1 MGNPHKGRTGLTRV
15 LFATRHSAAGLAA
28 MYRTLL
34 RAPTPIL
41 DHQTVTASR

>member
-1 MGNPHKGRTGLTRV
+1 MAGDAV
-15 LFATRHSAAGLAA
+15 AFAREWDADAQALRLAA